1 MEILDQTFDM
11 KGPVLLFEFIF
22 LLGGIILVIS
32 GIKIRK
38 QSRSSAILMIVL
50 GIVLILIS
58 LYLLLMT
65 LIFGYN
71 S

>member
-1 MEILDQTFDM
+1 MELLEQTFDM
-11 KGPVLLFEFIF
+11 KWPVLLFEFIF
-22 LLGGIILVIS
+22 LLGGLVLVIS

-38 QSRSSAILMIVL
+38 QSGSSALLMIIL
-50 GIVLILIS
+50 GVVLILVS
-58 LYLLLMT
+58 LYLLFMT

>member
-1 MEILDQTFDM
+1 MELLEQTFDM

-22 LLGGIILVIS
+22 LLGGLVLVIS

-38 QSRSSAILMIVL
+38 QSGSSALLMIIL
-50 GIVLILIS
+50 GVVLILVS
-58 LYLLLMT
+58 LYLLFLT